1 MRAAV
6 GECRAPPPAR
16 HRTVAAV
23 GYPCNS
29 TERTRTIRVV
39 SLQGISTVKTG
50 LALAAILLGLSIT
63 AGDVGPARAS
73 EPDRLP
79 QMTVLIED
87 AELIARE
94 IATCRSN
101 GFQRPSPKWR
111 QEVEA
116 ALRAAALDDQQIT
129 DLLRRFETITP
140 FISDDRPI
148 AEAVLFCDTRP
159 RGDNERID
167 RLWRL
172 AERITAA
179 AATPAGRDD
188 ALIRDA
194 MTQVMSQ
201 AKLNRTCLR
210 LENGPFPPGRSIEP
224 GSPIG
229 KQLARFDISPT
240 MRAHLDTLYEADA
253 PFDGIK
259 TVGDL
264 RTLCT
269 ERALAIQKMLEA
281 KIMPPPAIDVL
292 KELQPTR

>member
-63 AGDVGPARAS
+63 AGDGGPARAS

-87 AELIARE
+87 AALIVRE

-101 GFQRPSPKWR
+101 AFVRPSPKWR
-111 QEVEA
+111 EGVEA

-140 FISDDRPI
+140 LIGDDRPI

-159 RGDNERID
+159 RGDNERAD
-167 RLWRL
+167 RFFRL
-172 AERITAA
+172 VERITTA

-194 MTQVMSQ
+194 MTEVMSRLR
-201 AKLNRTCLR
+201 LNRTCLR
-210 LENGPFPPGRSIEP
+210 LENGPFPPSRSIDP

-229 KQLARFDISPT
+229 KQLARFDISPA
-240 MRAHLDTLYEADA
+240 MRAHLDTLYEADS

-259 TVGDL
+259 TVGEL

-269 ERALAIQKMLEA
+269 ERALGIQKMLDE
-281 KIMPPPAIDVL
+281 KITPPSAIDIL
-292 KELQPTR
+292 KALQPTR